1 MNDFSLPCE
10 KSADVSWLQEKLRQT
25 RAGLV
30 AELEKNSAVFGCY
43 MVLDREG
50 VIQYMNLEGLNT
62 LDMGSLQQHGWR
74 LDFPEPEDA
83 EAFAKCLTRAFAG
96 SGPEHCEVRLRTGA
110 EQTKW
115 VRMELKAGRDGD
127 HCHIVLSDIT
137 NRRREEVSLAANEMK
152 YRALFDKMSTAF
164 SYHRIIRGSRGA
176 ACEPI
181 LLDANDAFGTM
192 MGLPLHEIIGKN
204 SSEISRTGHAP
215 ALDWQQ
221 LCQDVA
227 IARQPAC
234 FEYYDKNLQR
244 WLSVIAYSP
253 APEHMALVYVDISK
267 TKVAEAGAA
276 TDELQYRSLIQ
287 GAEVIMMILNEK
299 AEVTFINDYGL
310 SFFGFDSSE
319 LLSRSIFETIAP
331 AFDLA
336 GRNLQQAI
344 EKFKGNP
351 AGGQRRN
358 IQENLTRSGRRVWV
372 DWTNHALQDP
382 KTGEQMVICV
392 GVDVTD
398 SKRSEQ
404 DALRR
409 HKQQRQTDFLNDAI
423 HRGMGVTEW
432 LNSAQLMGI
441 DLQPPLVLSLLEI
454 PGSYLAPGASEH
466 DQIERQY
473 AMDSLIETLQYVG
486 AGVTWQAPDGI
497 AILRSIPDKRSGK
510 GAPQAQAIASDIV
523 ATVSRYWQ
531 GIPLRVG
538 ISRFSIQTQNLG
550 EMYAQAQAAI
560 TYGPLLHPDQQ
571 VHFWHELGCFQFI
584 LNDLGSDRAQRF
596 VRDNLGPLMRDSV
609 GGESGDL
616 LQTLQ
621 ELLTG
626 ESAQVIAKKLHIH
639 PQTVAF
645 RKKKI
650 EKSLNADLDAM
661 EVRLKLT
668 IAVRMLSFM
677 EKNSRMAHLV
687 V

>member
-50 VIQYMNLEGLNT
+50 VIQYLNLEGLNT

-137 NRRREEVSLAANEMK
+137 DRRREEVSLAANEMK

-176 ACEPI
+176 TCEPI

-204 SSEISRTGHAP
+204 SSEISRAGHAP

-221 LCQDVA
+221 LCQNVA

-267 TKVAEAGAA
+267 TKVAEAGA
-276 TDELQYRSLIQ
+276 TGNEMQYRSLIQ

-372 DWTNHALQDP
+372 DWTNHALQDS
-382 KTGEQMVICV
+382 KTGEQVVICV

-398 SKRSEQ
+398 NKRSEQ

-441 DLQPPLVLSLLEI
+441 ELQPPLVLSLLEI

>member
-30 AELEKNSAVFGCY
+30 AELEKNSTVFGCY

-137 NRRREEVSLAANEMK
+137 DRRREEVSLAANEMK

-176 ACEPI
+176 TCEPI

-204 SSEISRTGHAP
+204 SSEISRAGHAP

-221 LCQDVA
+221 LCQNVA

-287 GAEVIMMILNEK
+287 GTEVIMMILNEK

-336 GRNLQQAI
+336 GRNIQQAI

-372 DWTNHALQDP
+372 DWTNHALQDS
-382 KTGEQMVICV
+382 KTGEQVVICV

-398 SKRSEQ
+398 NKRSEQ

-441 DLQPPLVLSLLEI
+441 ELQPPLVLSLLEI

>member
-1 MNDFSLPCE
+1 MREFDLSCE
-10 KSADVSWLQEKLRQT
+10 KSTDVSCLQEKLRQI
-25 RAGLV
+25 RVGLV
-30 AELEKNSAVFGCY
+30 AEVEKNVAVFGCY
-43 MVLDREG
+43 MVFDREG
-50 VIQYMNLEGLNT
+50 VIQYLNLEGLNT
-62 LDMGSLQQHGWR
+62 LDMDSLRRQGWR
-74 LDFPEPEDA
+74 LDFPFPEDA
-83 EAFAKCLTRAFAG
+83 VVFSKCLDQALAG
-96 SGPEHCEVRLRTGA
+96 GGSEHCEVRLRTGGGLI
-110 EQTKW
+110 KW
-115 VRMELKAGRDGD
+115 ARIELKSGRDGE
-127 HCHIVLSDIT
+127 HCHAVLTDIT
-137 NRRREEVSLAANEMK
+137 DRRREEDALAANEMK
-152 YRALFDKMSTAF
+152 YRALFAKMSTAF
-164 SYHRIIRGSRGA
+164 SYHRIICGSRGNV
-176 ACEPI
+176 CEPI
-181 LLDANDAFGTM
+181 LLDANDAFGLMT
-192 MGLPLHEIIGKN
+192 GIPVHEIIGKN
-204 SSEISRTGHAP
+204 SSEISLTGHAP
-215 ALDWQQ
+215 ALDWQR

-234 FEYYDKNLQR
+234 FEYYDKNLRR

-267 TKVAEAGAA
+267 TKVTEADSAA
-276 TDELQYRSLIQ
+276 DELQYHSLIQ
-287 GAEVIMMILNEK
+287 GADVIMMILNER

-331 AFDLA
+331 SFDLA
-336 GRNLQQAI
+336 DRNLQQAI

-351 AGGQRRN
+351 AGGQHRN

-423 HRGMGVTEW
+423 HRRMGVTEW
-432 LNSAQLMGI
+432 MNAAQLMGI
-441 DLQPPLVLSLLEI
+441 ELQPPLVLSLLEI
-454 PGSYLAPGASEH
+454 PGSYLSPGASEH
-466 DQIERQY
+466 DRIERQY

-497 AILRSIPDKRSGK
+497 AILRSVPDKRSGK
-510 GAPQAQAIASDIV
+510 IVQQAQVIASDIV
-523 ATVSRYWQ
+523 ATVSRYWH

-538 ISRFSIQTQNLG
+538 ISRFSVQTQNLG

-571 VHFWHELGCFQFI
+571 VHYWHELGCFQFV
-584 LNDLGSDRAQRF
+584 LNDLGSERAQRF
-596 VRDNLGPLMRDSV
+596 VRDSLGPLMRDCA
-609 GGESGDL
+609 GGESSDL

-621 ELLTG
+621 ELLSG

-668 IAVRMLSFM
+668 IAIRMLSFT

>member
-1 MNDFSLPCE
+1 MKECGLPCE
-10 KSADVSWLQEKLRQT
+10 KSSDVSWLQEKLRQT

-30 AELEKNSAVFGCY
+30 ADLERNSAVFGCY

-50 VIQYMNLEGLNT
+50 VIRYLNLEGLNT
-62 LDMGSLQQHGWR
+62 LGMDSLQRQGWR

-83 EAFAKCLTRAFAG
+83 AAFAKCLTQAFAG
-96 SGPEHCEVRLRTGA
+96 GGPEHCEVRLRTGDGLL
-110 EQTKW
+110 KW
-115 VRMELKAGRDGD
+115 VRMELKAGRDGN
-127 HCHIVLSDIT
+127 HCHAVLSDIT
-137 NRRREEVSLAANEMK
+137 DRRREEAALAVNEMK
-152 YRALFDKMSTAF
+152 YRALFAKMSTAV
-164 SYHRIIRGSRGA
+164 SYHRIIRGSLGN

-181 LLDANDAFGTM
+181 LLDANDAFGLM
-192 MGLPLHEIIGKN
+192 MGRPVHEIIGKN
-204 SSEISRTGHAP
+204 SSEISLTGQAP
-215 ALDWQQ
+215 ELDWQR

-234 FEYYDKNLQR
+234 FEYYDKRLQR

-276 TDELQYRSLIQ
+276 GDEMQYRSLIQ
-287 GAEVIMMILNEK
+287 GADVIMMILNER

-310 SFFGFDSSE
+310 SFFGFDAAE

-344 EKFKGNP
+344 EKFKGNS

-372 DWTNHALQDP
+372 DWTNHALQDH

-454 PGSYLAPGASEH
+454 PGSYLSPGASEH
-466 DQIERQY
+466 DQIARQY

-497 AILRSIPDKRSGK
+497 AILRSMPDKRSGK
-510 GAPQAQAIASDIV
+510 IVQQAQAIASDIV
-523 ATVSRYWQ
+523 ATVSRYWH

-538 ISRFSIQTQNLG
+538 ISRFSVQTQNLG

-560 TYGPLLHPDQQ
+560 HYGPLLHPDQQ
-571 VHFWHELGCFQFI
+571 VHFWHELGCFQFV
-584 LNDLGSDRAQRF
+584 LNDLGSERAQRY
-596 VRDNLGPLMRDSV
+596 VRDCLGPLMRDCV

-626 ESAQVIAKKLHIH
+626 ESAQIIAKKLHVH

-650 EKSLNADLDAM
+650 EKALGADLDAM